1 MPHTIIGKILEPLG
15 LYQVNDAYMQALNE
29 SLDDLDDD
37 LSIVENNFESAHQ
50 IIYALKEND
59 NRQALKAVADYL
71 NIEENMDVVAQAK
84 LQILNGATFD
94 EVLVRADVP
103 VLILQIMQGVK
114 RQLTYSY
121 GNIMALMAD
130 SLSLQE
136 RISERNMQLPII
148 AECWSWP
155 ERLGT
160 QEALEES
167 AEKVQQVRERAEL
180 AQERVDC
187 LRDTLERLIH

>member
-15 LYQVNDAYMQALNE
+15 LYQVNDAYMQVLTE

-50 IIYALKEND
+50 IIHALKEGD
-59 NRQALKAVADYL
+59 NRQALKEVADYL

-84 LQILNGATFD
+84 LQILNGATLD
-94 EVLVRADVP
+94 EVLAKVDVP
-103 VLILQIMQGVK
+103 VLMLQIMRGVK

-136 RISERNMQLPII
+136 RISERSMQLPVI
-148 AECWSWP
+148 AEYWGWP

-160 QEALEES
+160 QEALDES
-167 AEKVQQVRERAEL
+167 AEKVQQVRERAEH